1 VTLERLQLLGACLHH
16 VQYRWFKF
24 LCLFLDSITCGFR
37 SGIGRMMLVP
47 GNRTSRD
54 NITTSSRPS
63 LGQRYTILKL
73 SSISTVPLEVKM
85 GTGQTVFPFNSS
97 FLTAFSNFS
106 FDNSGQR
113 LSFPQWQSKQAN
125 VDRTNAIIRS
135 LAYQFRYLSQVVSV
149 ISPLNECVQ
158 RSVSSSITC

>member
-1 VTLERLQLLGACLHH
+1 LHRCI
-16 VQYRWFKF
+16 VMCGIVRVVCSIEVV
-24 LCLFLDSITCGFR
+24 LCLFLDSITCGSR
-37 SGIGRMMLVP
+37 SGIGHTMLVP
-47 GNRTSRD
+47 VNHTSRD
-54 NITTSSRPS
+54 NITTSFKPS
-63 LGQRYTILKL
+63 LGQRRTTSKL

-85 GTGQTVFPFNSS
+85 GTRSRTVFPFNSY

-135 LAYQFRYLSQVVSV
+135 LAYEFRYQSQVVSV
-149 ISPLNECVQ
+149 ISPLNECAQ
-158 RSVSSSITC
+158 SNSSLITG